1 VIGITEVSMGR
12 GVLWK
17 MPGKKLFAKRLHVR
31 IMDDRRSAM
40 AGLAADA
47 AEKGNGMNWLKA
59 FLVYWRRWS
68 EVI

>member
-1 VIGITEVSMGR
+1 MENA
-12 GVLWK
+12 
-17 MPGKKLFAKRLHVR
+17 GKKLFAKRLHVR